1 MNVGIIGAG
10 YIGAKRAEVIGN
22 LARVSNDGTRHD
34 FVKLKKDKVVSIFDI
49 DSSRSLALA
58 QKFGALAVETSK
70 DIFKNKKIDTV
81 IIATINSASAQLCL
95 EAIRNK
101 KNVLCE
107 KPLGVS
113 YEEAKKIFM
122 AAKKSGVILKVGF
135 NHRFHGAVRKAH
147 DLAESGAIGELMYMR
162 AVYGHGGRKG
172 YDLEWRMNKK
182 FSGGGEL
189 LDQGVHLFDLFRWF
203 LGEFKEGVA
212 FCENMFWDKTK
223 LEDNA
228 FCLLRTRDGKVAQ
241 MHVSI
246 TQWKNKFSID
256 IFGKRGYINI
266 EGKGGSYGQE
276 RLVIGRRKKL
286 GVRPVE
292 QEFLYNN
299 DISWE
304 EEWKN
309 FRNAIVK
316 KIEPIGNGYDGM
328 MANKLMAGLYA
339 SSKKKKIIIF

>member
-10 YIGAKRAEVIGN
+10 YIGAKRAEVIRN
-22 LARVSNDGTRHD
+22 
-34 FVKLKKDKVVSIFDI
+34 LKKDKVVSVFDI
-49 DSSRSLALA
+49 DANKSLALA
-58 QKFGALAVETSK
+58 KKIGASAVSSSK
-70 DIFKNKKIDTV
+70 DIFKDKRIDTV

-107 KPLGVS
+107 KPLGIN
-113 YEEAKKIFM
+113 YKEARKVFF
-122 AAKKSGVILKVGF
+122 AAKNNKVILKVGF
-135 NHRFHGAVRKAH
+135 NHRFHGAIRKARH
-147 DLAESGAIGELMYMR
+147 FAQSGAIGELMYMR

-189 LDQGVHLFDLFRWF
+189 LDQGVHLLDLFRWF

-212 FCENMFWDKTK
+212 FCENMFWNKSK

-228 FCLLRTRDGKVAQ
+228 FCTLRTKDGKVAQ
-241 MHVSI
+241 MHASA

-256 IFGKRGYINI
+256 IFGKKGYIKI

-276 RLVIGRRKKL
+276 RLIIGRRKKL

-292 QEFLYNN
+292 QGFLY
-299 DISWE
+299 DKDASWE

-309 FRNAIVK
+309 FRQAITK

-328 MANKLMAGLYA
+328 MANKLVAGLYA
-339 SSKKKKIIIF
+339 SSKNKKIINF